1 MQLKFQVDPAL
12 ETQRMRRKKR
22 CRKGIQR
29 EADADLGSSLSQMG
43 EIEAGAYCLDLM
55 DLVID
60 QALDYLDRFDQ
71 PYGLLIILNQ
81 CPIKKK

>member
-1 MQLKFQVDPAL
+1 
-12 ETQRMRRKKR
+12 
-22 CRKGIQR
+22 
-29 EADADLGSSLSQMG
+29 MG

>member
-1 MQLKFQVDPAL
+1 
-12 ETQRMRRKKR
+12 
-22 CRKGIQR
+22 
-29 EADADLGSSLSQMG
+29 MG

-81 CPIKKK
+81 CPIKKKWPIHNLDDQDGLKMGPKLNYKGANIVEDPN